1 MRAIAVSLHNINFT
15 YLRYIMTYV
24 IPPQPDGF
32 KRTLGLKLVF
42 LSIFHLQCLC
52 ISSTS
57 QVSMAFVFRVGT
69 IK

>member
-24 IPPQPDGF
+24 FPPQPDGF

-52 ISSTS
+52 VSSTS
-57 QVSMAFVFRVGT
+57 QVSKAFVFRVGT